1 MDDRLAEI
9 ETRWLR
15 FDPDFV
21 SSYDVASDTCEAAD
35 DLEWLIHEVKRLR
48 EERDALLRRLAAA
61 LKPE

>member
-1 MDDRLAEI
+1 
-9 ETRWLR
+9 
-15 FDPDFV
+15 
-21 SSYDVASDTCEAAD
+21 VASDTCEAAD